1 MPLVVANAG
10 PLHYLVLTGDI
21 ELLPKLFE
29 CVLVPQMVREELAN
43 AEAPQAVR
51 DWIARAPGWLDVRPA
66 HPGAED
72 VAVAKLDDGER
83 AAIALALAVKAELV
97 LMDDRE
103 GVGIARGRALAVTG
117 TLGVLDLAAR
127 RGLIDLAAAFERR
140 KTPTFYYRQVLLKA
154 LLAARHQARLRAIV
168 RHADFRIG
176 AEFLRRPAVALHRH
190 RHAHDRRHPHRSG
203 RGWRFASVGR
213 SPERSRSGGRGL
225 VQGTALRRRRE
236 RIRRK

>member
-1 MPLVVANAG
+1 MPLVVADTG

-29 CVLVPQMVREELAN
+29 RVLVPQVVRDELAN

-66 HPGAED
+66 HSGADD
-72 VAVAKLDDGER
+72 VAVAKLDEGER

-103 GVGIARGRALAVTG
+103 GVGIARGRGLAVTG

-127 RGLIDLAAAFERR
+127 RGLIDLTAAFER
-140 KTPTFYYRQVLLKA
+140 LKA
-154 LLAARHQARLRAIV
+154 TLAEVASQLRQFLKISGLQIVGDPQTQISHVAVAFYGTRVQGDPRHVLADWYPVVAVTANATDARPTWSFAAV
-168 RHADFRIG
+168 TD
-176 AEFLRRPAVALHRH
+176 RPAAPGAR
-190 RHAHDRRHPHRSG
+190 
-203 RGWRFASVGR
+203 
-213 SPERSRSGGRGL
+213 
-225 VQGTALRRRRE
+225 
-236 RIRRK
+236 